1 MSEYKS
7 VCLITGGYTQK
18 NLRLQPWRYLS
29 EVAQQLAGQG
39 HAVTVITDS
48 DPNGSDADNA
58 TATVDGVTV
67 RRIPSVNR
75 YWWQHNATL
84 RDAVQ
89 CSHPSVILWHL
100 GLPSFLHQRIDG
112 WPAVPVLGIF
122 PGLVYKPAEL
132 WRLGIKRLAKGY
144 KLSAIHVA
152 GMLVPRQ
159 LVRGPMTDGRL
170 NGLVVQTQSTCRRL
184 IESGVHP
191 GHVRV
196 IPPGVDEIWATTN
209 CHAQCAA
216 RQRLGYTEQDKVIL
230 FFGSPAPLRGLH
242 SLIRAVALARES
254 DPSIKLLVL
263 NRRRRDELIQE
274 DAELRRLL
282 ENSAVAAHIHVISG
296 FLPPLELSQ
305 QVAATD
311 IVALPFELVPA
322 DAPLSILEAQAL
334 GKPIVTT
341 RVASLPEMAAA
352 GTSYLAEPADP
363 MSLAN
368 ALLKAAA
375 DLDQKRRN
383 EQTEA
388 PKRTIRT
395 WQKVGE
401 EWSQLL
407 QAF

>member
-7 VCLITGGYTQK
+7 VCLITGGYTEK

-29 EVAQQLAGQG
+29 EVAQQLADQG
-39 HAVTVITDS
+39 HTVTVIS
-48 DPNGSDADNA
+48 DGGTNGTDADDA
-58 TATVDGVTV
+58 TTTIDGVTV

-75 YWWQHNATL
+75 YRWQDNPTL
-84 RDAVQ
+84 RRVVQ
-89 CSHPSVILWHL
+89 RSDPSVILWHL

-132 WRLGIKRLAKGY
+132 WRLGLKRIAKGY
-144 KLSAIHVA
+144 KLSAIHLA
-152 GMLVPRQ
+152 GTLVPRQ
-159 LVRGPMTDGRL
+159 LVRSPMTDGRL
-170 NGLVVQTQSTCRRL
+170 NRLVVQTHSTYQRL
-184 IESGVHP
+184 VESGVQP
-191 GHVRV
+191 GHVCV
-196 IPPGVDEIWATTN
+196 IPPGVDEIWATTS
-209 CHAQCAA
+209 CHGQCAA
-216 RQRLGYTEQDKVIL
+216 RQRLGYTAQDKVIL

-242 SLIRAVALARES
+242 TLIRAVAVARKS

-263 NRRRRDELIQE
+263 NRRRRDELLQE
-274 DAELRRLL
+274 DAELRHLL
-282 ENSAVAAHIHVISG
+282 ENSEVGAHVHVISG

-305 QVAATD
+305 QVAAAD
-311 IVALPFELVPA
+311 VVALPFELVPA

-334 GKPIVTT
+334 GKPVVTT

-352 GTSYLAEPADP
+352 GTGYLAEPADP
-363 MSLAN
+363 ISLAQ

-383 EQTEA
+383 EQTA
-388 PKRTIRT
+388 PPKRTIRS
-395 WQKVGE
+395 WRKVGE